1 MPSENPSEPEIAKL
15 RKDGVNQKQKRS
27 HVPRVEPAGTFR
39 LLARLEGWVSVPF
52 TESGK
57 AGGRIGKERYA
68 WRLKKGLVHFGTF

>member
-1 MPSENPSEPEIAKL
+1 MPSENPSEPEIVKL

-27 HVPRVEPAGTFR
+27 HVPRVEPAGPFR
-39 LLARLEGWVSVPF
+39 LLARLEGWVSGPF

-68 WRLKKGLVHFGTF
+68 WR